1 MAEKYYQF
9 VDNPTDR
16 WGAYRSQPM
25 HSGQPELGTY
35 RSTLGVSEPRTNDF
49 LILSESSR
57 PEVFRP
63 SDPAAFNDVE
73 FEHVPTVSQLIEKG
87 TIRELTPDECQNFL
101 SLRTSIE
108 QVTNR
113 ISDIQKQMMLSED
126 AQLFIDLKQQ
136 EIDLQAALHRLQLGL
151 QIPETAFD
159 TQWMNAALISSM
171 QDAGFRQVSPSVM
184 STELRFENPRTGQ
197 IHAFDNAQQAQAF
210 LDNRSVAVTLYY
222 HYTNS
227 YTEEVPYYAGEEK
240 AALDAYRSA
249 LDELCPQAVEYNVEP
264 DAAYDHLGY
273 QLLCAYADAYGY
285 EPSKSEVEYI
295 ANRDV
300 RRMEHKTVTAESPN
314 TALELQPEEIAAI
327 AYTEPSGDRVEL
339 HFNPNET
346 DTALYAFQN
355 IMEQD
360 RNPEV
365 VVADTAPDLDYE
377 LYQKYCD
384 ATGTDSRL
392 TKDQFMAR
400 FHLNAAG
407 ERTMQ
412 HDAADPLIGEGVGF
426 ERIRRITGYLVGDL
440 DRFNNAKR
448 AEVRDRLP
456 HGTGHAPAAP
466 RSGSQK
472 TIDGP
477 EI

>member
-9 VDNPTDR
+9 VDDPTER

-35 RSTLGVSEPRTNDF
+35 RSTLGVSEPRANDF
-49 LILSESSR
+49 LILSESGR

-73 FEHVPTVSQLIEKG
+73 FEHIPVSQLIEKG

-171 QDAGFRQVSPSVM
+171 QAAGFRQVSPSVM

-249 LDELCPQAVEYNVEP
+249 LDELGPQAVEYNVEP

-300 RRMEHKTVTAESPN
+300 RD
-314 TALELQPEEIAAI
+314 
-327 AYTEPSGDRVEL
+327 GDRRISE
-339 HFNPNET
+339 HRIGAATRGNCSYR
-346 DTALYAFQN
+346 LYRAV
-355 IMEQD
+355 
-360 RNPEV
+360 RRP
-365 VVADTAPDLDYE
+365 
-377 LYQKYCD
+377 
-384 ATGTDSRL
+384 R
-392 TKDQFMAR
+392 
-400 FHLNAAG
+400 
-407 ERTMQ
+407 RTS
-412 HDAADPLIGEGVGF
+412 F
-426 ERIRRITGYLVGDL
+426 
-440 DRFNNAKR
+440 
-448 AEVRDRLP
+448 
-456 HGTGHAPAAP
+456 
-466 RSGSQK
+466 
-472 TIDGP
+472 
-477 EI
+477 

>member
-1 MAEKYYQF
+1 MKMAEKYYQF
-9 VDNPTDR
+9 VDDPTER

-35 RSTLGVSEPRTNDF
+35 RSTLGVSEPRANDF
-49 LILSESSR
+49 LILSESGR

-73 FEHVPTVSQLIEKG
+73 FEHIPVSQLIEKG

-113 ISDIQKQMMLSED
+113 ISDIQKQMMVGED

-136 EIDLQAALHRLQLGL
+136 EIDLHAALMRLQLGL

-171 QDAGFRQVSPSVM
+171 QAAGFRQVSPSVM

-197 IHAFDNAQQAQAF
+197 IHAFDNAQQAQSF
-210 LDNRSVAVTLYY
+210 LENRSVAATLYY
-222 HYTNS
+222 RHSNNF
-227 YTEEVPYYAGEEK
+227 TEEITYYSGEET
-240 AALDAYRSA
+240 AALDAYREGMDA
-249 LDELCPQAVEYNVEP
+249 LGEESIDYKVSP

-273 QLLCAYADAYGY
+273 QFLCAYTEHFGHA
-285 EPSKSEVEYI
+285 PNKSEVEYI
-295 ANRDV
+295 SNREMQ
-300 RRMEHKTVTAESPN
+300 RMGQPIPEVGN
-314 TALELQPEEIAAI
+314 TLTLDAAEIAAI
-327 AYTEPSGDRVEL
+327 AYTEPDGERIEL
-339 HFNPNET
+339 HFSQNEQ
-346 DTALYAFQN
+346 DTAVFAFQN
-355 IMEQD
+355 IMEQ
-360 RNPEV
+360 NLVQEV
-365 VVADTAPDLDYE
+365 VVADTAPDLDYA

-384 ATGTDSRL
+384 ATETTSRL
-392 TKDQFMAR
+392 DEEQFMAR
-400 FHLNAAG
+400 FHHNAAG
-407 ERTMQ
+407 ERTIHQ
-412 HDAADPLIGEGVGF
+412 GADDPLIGESVGF

-448 AEVRDRLP
+448 TEVRDRLP
-456 HGTGHAPAAP
+456 HVAGHAPASP
-466 RSGSQK
+466 HLGSQK

-477 EI
+477 EL

>member
-1 MAEKYYQF
+1 MKMAEKYYQF
-9 VDNPTDR
+9 VDDPTER

-35 RSTLGVSEPRTNDF
+35 RSTLGVSEPRANDF
-49 LILSESSR
+49 LILSESGR

-73 FEHVPTVSQLIEKG
+73 FEHIPTVSQLIEKG

-108 QVTNR
+108 QVTNQL
-113 ISDIQKQMMLSED
+113 SDIQKQMMLGGD

-136 EIDLQAALHRLQLGL
+136 EIDLRAALMRLQLGL

-171 QDAGFRQVSPSVM
+171 QAAGFRQVSPSVM

-197 IHAFDNAQQAQAF
+197 IHAFDNAQQAQSF
-210 LDNRSVAVTLYY
+210 LENRSVAATLYY
-222 HYTNS
+222 RHSNNF
-227 YTEEVPYYAGEEK
+227 TEEITYYSGEET
-240 AALDAYRSA
+240 AALDAYREGMDA
-249 LDELCPQAVEYNVEP
+249 LGEESIDYKVSP

-273 QLLCAYADAYGY
+273 QFLCAYTEHFGHA
-285 EPSKSEVEYI
+285 PNKSEVEYI
-295 ANRDV
+295 SNREMQ
-300 RRMEHKTVTAESPN
+300 RMGQPIPEVGN
-314 TALELQPEEIAAI
+314 TLTLDAAEIAAI
-327 AYTEPSGDRVEL
+327 AYTEPDGERIEL
-339 HFNPNET
+339 HFSQNEQ
-346 DTALYAFQN
+346 DTAVFAFQN
-355 IMEQD
+355 IMEQ
-360 RNPEV
+360 NLVQEV
-365 VVADTAPDLDYE
+365 VVADTAPDLDYA

-384 ATGTDSRL
+384 ATETTSRL
-392 TKDQFMAR
+392 DEEQFMAR
-400 FHLNAAG
+400 FHHNAAG
-407 ERTMQ
+407 ERTIHQ
-412 HDAADPLIGEGVGF
+412 GADDPLIGESVGF

-456 HGTGHAPAAP
+456 HVAGHAPASP
-466 RSGSQK
+466 HLGSQK

-477 EI
+477 EL

>member
-25 HSGQPELGTY
+25 RSGQPELGTY
-35 RSTLGVSEPRTNDF
+35 RSTLGVSEPRANDF
-49 LILSESSR
+49 LILSESGR

-73 FEHVPTVSQLIEKG
+73 FEHIPTVSQLIEKG

-108 QVTNR
+108 QVTNQL
-113 ISDIQKQMMLSED
+113 SDIQKQMMLGGD

-136 EIDLQAALHRLQLGL
+136 EIDLRAALMRLQLGL

-171 QDAGFRQVSPSVM
+171 QAAGFRQVSPSVM

-197 IHAFDNAQQAQAF
+197 IHAFDNAQQAQSF
-210 LDNRSVAVTLYY
+210 LENRSVAATLYY
-222 HYTNS
+222 RHSNNF
-227 YTEEVPYYAGEEK
+227 TEEITYYSGEET
-240 AALDAYRSA
+240 AALDAYREGMDA
-249 LDELCPQAVEYNVEP
+249 LGEESIDYKVSP

-273 QLLCAYADAYGY
+273 QFLCAYTEHFGHA
-285 EPSKSEVEYI
+285 PNKSEVEYI
-295 ANRDV
+295 SNREMQ
-300 RRMEHKTVTAESPN
+300 RMGQPIPEVGN
-314 TALELQPEEIAAI
+314 TLTLDAAEIAAI
-327 AYTEPSGDRVEL
+327 AYTEPDGERIEL
-339 HFNPNET
+339 HFSQNEQ
-346 DTALYAFQN
+346 DTAVFAFQN
-355 IMEQD
+355 IMEQ
-360 RNPEV
+360 NLVQEV
-365 VVADTAPDLDYE
+365 VVADTAPDLDYA

-384 ATGTDSRL
+384 ATETTSRL
-392 TKDQFMAR
+392 DEEQFMAR
-400 FHLNAAG
+400 FHHNAAG
-407 ERTMQ
+407 ERTIHQ
-412 HDAADPLIGEGVGF
+412 GADDPLIGESVGF

-456 HGTGHAPAAP
+456 HVAGHAPASP
-466 RSGSQK
+466 HLGSQK

-477 EI
+477 EL